1 MVNKE
6 ILKKLQDLKEKLDK
20 KDDERFRDRIRYTI
34 SEDLRIFQRL
44 KNRGF
49 SEKKILKEVERS
61 REMPR
66 KE

>member
-1 MVNKE
+1 MLTKE

-49 SEKKILKEVERS
+49 SEKKILKEVEKS